1 MGMKETLDKLIADAG
16 MPDNEIA
23 VRELLERM
31 EKIDLEVLKAASDQF
46 KELCEAWLSDVTK
59 SEDKAYICIR
69 LAELSIVD
77 TPDFRE
83 CLHAAIRKV
92 LPPYLT
98 SGSVIKAIGAKDPA
112 TSVHDA
118 AMRLRKLQQLR
129 STALVYQQNN
139 HSWGK
144 IHGIDNVTGTIA
156 ISSLDS
162 GSVSSIPIANAIT
175 SVYFFNTT
183 PEMMNLLYPGKTK
196 YSPSAEYRKIFR
208 ANCLSEIYE
217 PKIRDIVARLMV
229 PAIMTA
235 ETFENWWAQE
245 AVTPAVAINAR
256 PFWEARSV
264 LELHTLLKPFAEA
277 GSLAVTEEAAARIQ
291 QLFARLRKDMQSKD
305 VAMLAEC
312 IGLLADGNTQEIMTP
327 VFQPLLGKAIFW
339 PATITTETP
348 LASLEMWGKLS
359 VKHLAGFVKAASWLY
374 PAEQL
379 ALLGTILPSKCI
391 TPVFNAV
398 NNDDVV
404 MTTIIA
410 QKSLSCDMIL
420 WIYKNRSHLNNRITD
435 MIDMARCISALSTE
449 GLPREWTAAARELR
463 KATFDKADFQ
473 KFLVENANSDIP
485 SIFASLQTYR
495 DFQPNERQSVLG
507 KLSRVSQE
515 IRDYLESGAGSKLMG
530 ASAKAKEQPLVTSL
544 ASHKRLTDEL
554 QDLISRQIPENAA
567 AVALARSYGDLRE
580 NAEYDAAKEQR
591 RFLHRRRSDLERTL
605 MTIQPTDF
613 KDVEVKEHAVVGSI
627 TVLTPAAG
635 GEDVEYFL
643 LGAWDGDPD
652 RRFVSYKTK
661 IGEALLDKKVGDE
674 VEIPGSGKFTLK
686 AVKPLPEDLR
696 KALANEI

>member
-1 MGMKETLDKLIADAG
+1 MGMKEMLDKLIADAG

-77 TPDFRE
+77 TPEFRE

-129 STALVYQQNN
+129 STALVYQQSN

-156 ISSLDS
+156 ISSLES
-162 GSVSSIPIANAIT
+162 GSVSSIPIAGAIT
-175 SVYFFNTT
+175 SVHFFNTT

-208 ANCLSEIYE
+208 TCALSEIYDA
-217 PKIRDIVARLMV
+217 KIRDIVARLMV
-229 PAIMTA
+229 PAIMTP
-235 ETFENWWAQE
+235 ETFEKWWAQE
-245 AVTPAVAINAR
+245 AVAPAAAVNAR

-264 LELHTLLKPFAEA
+264 LELHSLLKPFAEA
-277 GSLAVTEEAAARIQ
+277 GAVSVTEEAAAKIQ
-291 QLFARLRKDMQSKD
+291 QLFTRLRKDMQPKD

-312 IGLLADGNTQEIMTP
+312 IGLLADGNTPEVMTP
-327 VFQPLLGKAIFW
+327 VFQPLFGKAVFW
-339 PATITTETP
+339 PATVSAETP
-348 LASLEMWGKLS
+348 LSALEMWGKLS
-359 VKHLAGFVKAASWLY
+359 VKHLTGFVKAASWLY
-374 PAEQL
+374 SAEQL

-391 TPVFNAV
+391 TPVFTAV

-404 MTTIIA
+404 MSTIIA
-410 QKSLSCDMIL
+410 QKSLGCDMIL
-420 WIYKNRSHLNNRITD
+420 WIYKNRKDLPARITD
-435 MIDMARCISALSTE
+435 MIDMAHCISALSAE
-449 GLPREWTAAARELR
+449 GLPREWAAASRELR

-473 KFLVENANSDIP
+473 KFLVENANGDIP

-507 KLSRVSQE
+507 KLSRVSQD
-515 IRDYLESGAGSKLMG
+515 IKDYLESGAGSKLMG
-530 ASAKAKEQPLVTSL
+530 ASAKAKEQPSITSL

-554 QDLISRQIPENAA
+554 QDLISRRIPENAA
-567 AVALARSYGDLRE
+567 AVALARSFGDLRE
-580 NAEYDAAKEQR
+580 NAEYEAAKEQR
-591 RFLHRRRSDLERTL
+591 RFLHSRRAELERALT
-605 MTIQPTDF
+605 TVQPTDF
-613 KDVEVKEHAVVGSI
+613 KDVEVKEHAVIGSI
-627 TVLTPAAG
+627 AVLTPVAG
-635 GEDVEYFL
+635 GESVEYYL
-643 LGAWDGDPD
+643 LGAFDGDPD

-661 IGEALLDKKVGDE
+661 IGEALLDKKIGGE
-674 VEIPGSGKFTLK
+674 VEIPGSGKFTLS

-696 KALANEI
+696 KALANEN